1 MYSEVTLFS
10 CCRSMNVD
18 ECNVYCHVT
27 TTTIKIQNSWGGYR
41 NSLVLL
47 QGLPLAAISI
57 AWQTSI

>member
-27 TTTIKIQNSWGGYR
+27 TTTIKIQNSWGGIEI
-41 NSLVLL
+41 
-47 QGLPLAAISI
+47 PLCYFKVYP
-57 AWQTSI
+57 